1 MESRRLEI
9 NVNEA
14 KMRISSEKIGN
25 VKKRRKNSGK
35 SGKRH
40 RVFRRRIK
48 WSIS

>member
-14 KMRISSEKIGN
+14 NMRISSEKIGN
-25 VKKRRKNSGK
+25 IKKRRKNSGK
-35 SGKRH
+35 SGKR
-40 RVFRRRIK
+40 RRIK